1 MHNFLMMG
9 QILAIVHTKV
19 VEALSLCSGGR
30 LSCLILSM
38 QALLWIFTGT
48 SIPITF
54 SMPVN

>member
-30 LSCLILSM
+30 LIT
-38 QALLWIFTGT
+38 ALF
-48 SIPITF
+48 
-54 SMPVN
+54 